1 MNTVQTEAERLS
13 EIAHRI
19 GEALGK
25 EFAGRFNVLGNVSK
39 EEAIGLPVRTI
50 KIVDR
55 WGVDADDFSCM
66 IEVRKWDGRGA

>member
-1 MNTVQTEAERLS
+1 MTEQKRLS

-25 EFAGRFNVLGNVSK
+25 EFGGRFNVLGNVGK
-39 EEAIGLPVRTI
+39 EESEDSAIRTL

-55 WGVDADDFSCM
+55 WGTDAEDLSCM
-66 IEVRKWDGRGA
+66 IEIRKWDGRS